1 MKKAF
6 LGMGLL
12 GANFVRAMHKR
23 GEDVQVWNRTASKA
37 APLAEIGAT
46 VCATPADA
54 VKGAK
59 YVHICVS
66 DDAAVDS
73 VLEQASAGFEP
84 GVIIIDHT
92 TTTATGNT
100 KRVAYW
106 KSKGITF
113 IHAPV
118 FMGPI
123 SALEGTGI
131 MLISG
136 DQNVIAEIEPELKKM
151 TGELMNLGE
160 DVSKAAAYKL
170 LGNHLFLAIS
180 AGLTDTYT
188 LGKALNFSREEVA
201 DLIEHIG
208 AAPMKARV
216 GRLLMGNYDDPTWEL
231 AMARKD
237 ARLMHEEAVMAKHE
251 LMIMP
256 ALGEVMDKLIA
267 EGHGAKDWTVFAK
280 NATAAN

>member
-1 MKKAF
+1 MVKAF

-12 GANFVRAMHKR
+12 GANFVRAMRKR
-23 GEDVQVWNRTASKA
+23 GEDVQIWNRTASKA
-37 APLAEIGAT
+37 EALKETGAKPF
-46 VCATPADA
+46 ATPAEA

-59 YVHICVS
+59 LVHICVS
-66 DDAAVDS
+66 DDAVVDS
-73 VLEQASAGFEP
+73 ILEQASANFEP
-84 GVIIIDHT
+84 DVIIIDHT
-92 TTTATGNT
+92 TTTATGTT
-100 KRVAYW
+100 KRAAYW

-118 FMGPI
+118 FMGPV

-136 DQNVIAEIEPELKKM
+136 DQRVIGQIEPELKKM

-180 AGLTDTYT
+180 AGLTDTFT

-237 ARLMHEEAVMAKHE
+237 ARLMTEEAVQAQHE
-251 LMIMP
+251 LMVMP

-267 EGHGAKDWTVFAK
+267 EGHGSKDWTVFAK
-280 NATAAN
+280 KATA

>member
-1 MKKAF
+1 MVKAF

-12 GANFVRAMHKR
+12 GANFVRAMRKR
-23 GEDVQVWNRTASKA
+23 GEDVQIWNRTASKA
-37 APLAEIGAT
+37 EALKETGAKPF
-46 VCATPADA
+46 ATPAEA

-59 YVHICVS
+59 LVHICVS
-66 DDAAVDS
+66 DDAVVDS
-73 VLEQASAGFEP
+73 ILEQASANFEP
-84 GVIIIDHT
+84 DVIIIDHT
-92 TTTATGNT
+92 TTTATGTT
-100 KRVAYW
+100 KRATYW

-118 FMGPI
+118 FMGPV

-136 DQNVIAEIEPELKKM
+136 DQRVIGQIEPELKKM

-180 AGLTDTYT
+180 AGLTDTFT

-237 ARLMHEEAVMAKHE
+237 ARLMTEEAVQAQHE
-251 LMIMP
+251 LMVMP

-267 EGHGAKDWTVFAK
+267 EGHGSKDWTVFAK
-280 NATAAN
+280 KATA